1 MCTAKN
7 HCYSVNTSHVHRKYT
22 IYTASEDSRPYVTVQ
37 ADFRILQRIPTIQR
51 YFYTFTKYKKR
62 FFSISSFVFLSGLL
76 ALVIQTGCSEN
87 ATMSQPRID
96 QLFKFIE
103 KTRISDDNKNTLVSA
118 KADVQQINVSSRI
131 INNRP

>member
-1 MCTAKN
+1 MFT
-7 HCYSVNTSHVHRKYT
+7 VNTLFTQHPKIVV
-22 IYTASEDSRPYVTVQ
+22 PM
-37 ADFRILQRIPTIQR
+37 LQFKQT
-51 YFYTFTKYKKR
+51 
-62 FFSISSFVFLSGLL
+62 FVFFNVSPQYSAIFTLSQNTKNVFSRFLVLCFFSGLL

-118 KADVQQINVSSRI
+118 KADVQQITVSSRI